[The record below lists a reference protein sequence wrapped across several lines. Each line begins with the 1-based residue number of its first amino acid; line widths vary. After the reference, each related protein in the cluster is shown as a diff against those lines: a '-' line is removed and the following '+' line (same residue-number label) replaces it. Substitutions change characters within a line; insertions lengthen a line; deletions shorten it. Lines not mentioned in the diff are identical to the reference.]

1 MFIEVNLSM
10 SNSNSI
16 ISAALLDAI
25 WEEQKKGVLDL
36 LLPFAI
42 YILSDNYSENDTIS
56 LETVGLEMTRKFGFS
71 HVPNSVIFQVLN
83 MLTKKDNNCLLKKEG
98 SEFILVKDLSA
109 EHEKF
114 DEKYSIVKGSTENFL
129 NSFIE
134 EYNTVNRKKITL
146 EEAKDILLE
155 ILNDKGYDVF
165 FEPLELNRIT
175 MDSSNKKT
183 FCLAQ
188 YIIKVLND
196 ENHKHYKAL
205 TGIASGALMSN
216 IVYIN
221 TDVNE
226 YKEKP
231 LKDLKIYFD
240 TSLLLFALGF
250 KTAYQKDNMDC
261 ILNMLKTN
269 GAELFYF
276 DNNLSELNSILTA
289 YKHRTINST
298 GQRLEYFDENN
309 IHSNMLDFFIH
320 GLEERLAKIGFKKS
334 SLFEYPRKASEY
346 KYSKYEIID
355 EAGLKKHLKE
365 RIEKYKDEQV
375 SNDVACIA
383 SICRERRGRISKT
396 LEKSEAIWVT
406 SNINLL
412 KNTKEFLEFPNDAIL
427 PIISVYSLSTEIWL
441 KYGVVDKSV
450 PKQRLYENAQMAL
463 EPTKKVVEKC
473 KQKIDELE
481 KVGRIDPS
489 VAALVRYDR
498 SFNKKIML
506 EVKGDDEDISESL
519 VEREIDSYVD
529 EITDGLDTI
538 NKELIESKKEL
549 EEENQNLKDRI
560 GGLQQEITSSKKHSE
575 QQIQTQRDKINTSKK
590 EIYQEISTSANNK
603 TQRRIKAWSVFYL
616 LLELIIELF
625 LISAEC
631 FFAIWSAKNDDN
643 AIFYL
648 SIAFAALTTL
658 ISLYRLKALKKRS
671 KDFAEKHRSNIYSKY
686 YSKESK
692 KRQGELDLLNK
703 INNN

>member
-1 MFIEVNLSM
+1 MNFVEEGDKMFIEVNLSM

-98 SEFILVKDLSA
+98 SEFILVKYLSA

-320 GLEERLAKIGFKKS
+320 GLEERLAKNGFKKS

-355 EAGLKKHLKE
+355 EAGLKKHLQE

-412 KNTKEFLEFPNDAIL
+412 KNTKEFLKFPNDAIL

-441 KYGVVDKSV
+441 KYGVVVMFENLKMATNDSFTKRKVIEFIEKDSETNKEIQMTVNAIKDGEKKDIVFAKLTKEIDNDNIVSILKSILSSKIL
-450 PKQRLYENAQMAL
+450 PFEETSFLRNMSL
-463 EPTKKVVEKC
+463 EDYTNIIITVFNDSIIKC
-473 KQKIDELE
+473 DELE
-481 KVGRIDPS
+481 NVMQI
-489 VAALVRYDR
+489 A
-498 SFNKKIML
+498 KI
-506 EVKGDDEDISESL
+506 
-519 VEREIDSYVD
+519 
-529 EITDGLDTI
+529 
-538 NKELIESKKEL
+538 N
-549 EEENQNLKDRI
+549 
-560 GGLQQEITSSKKHSE
+560 E
-575 QQIQTQRDKINTSKK
+575 QQLKCTIKLLKTVMEFIISQRYTSNRFQNEMFEHFRFDKEKTELLWNICNENSK
-590 EIYQEISTSANNK
+590 Q
-603 TQRRIKAWSVFYL
+603 
-616 LLELIIELF
+616 LLEIILLENYQLCKIVYRQTAQ
-625 LISAEC
+625 LCS
-631 FFAIWSAKNDDN
+631 FFENIVFEKSDPEDAVIEDD
-643 AIFYL
+643 
-648 SIAFAALTTL
+648 
-658 ISLYRLKALKKRS
+658 
-671 KDFAEKHRSNIYSKY
+671 
-686 YSKESK
+686 
-692 KRQGELDLLNK
+692 
-703 INNN
+703 